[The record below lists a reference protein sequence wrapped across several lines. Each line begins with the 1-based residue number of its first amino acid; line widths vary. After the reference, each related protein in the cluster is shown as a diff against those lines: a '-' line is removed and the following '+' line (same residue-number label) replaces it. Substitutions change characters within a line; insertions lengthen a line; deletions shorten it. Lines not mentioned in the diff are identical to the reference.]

1 MARRNDEGLCPV
13 CGNCLEEDGYCIQC
27 GYSEDGNSWMNWNP
41 GQDD

>member
-13 CGNCLEEDGYCIQC
+13 CGNCLEDGYCDQC
-27 GYSEDGNSWMNWNP
+27 GYGNSWMNWNP

>member
-13 CGNCLEEDGYCIQC
+13 CGNCLEDGYCDQC